1 METPQI
7 LWSEVTLGTNSS
19 LDQVPFDSC
28 LQSKGTCTVVDGE
41 SCSCSFSGI
50 GKLILAL
57 YFLASGASL
66 GALFDSV
73 LTYSALLEH
82 EAEEVVRKLEHEAEK
97 SMTRRITHSIDV
109 EEEKKG
115 TIDQKDKNKN
125 SKAGVKVVPAS
136 GGIADA
142 DDGGGDDEDDDNKK
156 KKTSCFHFG
165 RSFGVLGVVV
175 GYLFLGGFIF
185 YSLEPDNFPT
195 LIESTYFCAIS
206 LTTIGYGDYSV
217 GTDAGKIV
225 LIFYCIVGK
234 FWQLFFFFFFFL
246 YFVFLCCC
254 FSTLFVKLLVFLTLF
269 VKLLFFFAF
278 FFFLPPLLLL
288 HNLKQALVL

>member
-1 METPQI
+1 M
-7 LWSEVTLGTNSS
+7 
-19 LDQVPFDSC
+19 
-28 LQSKGTCTVVDGE
+28 
-41 SCSCSFSGI
+41 
-50 GKLILAL
+50 
-57 YFLASGASL
+57 
-66 GALFDSV
+66 
-73 LTYSALLEH
+73 
-82 EAEEVVRKLEHEAEK
+82 
-97 SMTRRITHSIDV
+97 
-109 EEEKKG
+109 
-115 TIDQKDKNKN
+115 
-125 SKAGVKVVPAS
+125 PAS

-225 LIFYCIVGK
+225 L
-234 FWQLFFFFFFFL
+234 L
-246 YFVFLCCC
+246 
-254 FSTLFVKLLVFLTLF
+254 
-269 VKLLFFFAF
+269 
-278 FFFLPPLLLL
+278 PLLLVL
-288 HNLKQALVL
+288 LLLVVFLLFLFRRFFSWCNNKAVSNFLCVML